1 MMMELFALSD
11 HPRACG
17 ANVTAVYAL
26 GQCVGSSPRVRG
38 KRCNPCRHRQPARII
53 PARAGQTWPCT
64 RARTSRPDHPR
75 ACGANPAVMVME
87 VSPSGSSPR
96 VRGKPFRTIP
106 GRAGVRIIPARAGQ
120 TLRRGQWH
128 RHDADHPR
136 ACGAN
141 LVPFSLRLWWFGSSP
156 RVRGKLDDVRLDDAA
171 NRIIPARAGHTY
183 FFQSIKA
190 VTPDHPRA
198 CGANCRNRYRVE
210 VDSGSSP
217 RVRGKPRRRSRLPVC
232 RRIIPARAGQ
242 TRPPSNR
249 WCCESDHPRAC
260 GANPGNGSSVAACFG
275 SSPRVR
281 GKQPYAHV
289 NVRRLRI
296 IPARAGQT

>member
-1 MMMELFALSD
+1 M
-11 HPRACG
+11 
-17 ANVTAVYAL
+17 
-26 GQCVGSSPRVRG
+26 RG
-38 KRCNPCRHRQPARII
+38 KRYRRICARPMRRII
-53 PARAGQTWPCT
+53 PARAGQTLQSLPAPSAC
-64 RARTSRPDHPR
+64 ADHPR
-75 ACGANPAVMVME
+75 ACGANLAVHAGANVKA
-87 VSPSGSSPR
+87 GSSPR
-96 VRGKPFRTIP
+96 VRGKPC
-106 GRAGVRIIPARAGQ
+106 GDGDGGVALRIIPARAGQ

-171 NRIIPARAGHTY
+171 NRIIPARAGQTY

>member
-171 NRIIPARAGHTY
+171 NRIIPARAGQT
-183 FFQSIKA
+183 QRQQDRRA
-190 VTPDHPRA
+190 RRPDHPRA
-198 CGANCRNRYRVE
+198 CGANVQGTVILRNPT
-210 VDSGSSP
+210 GSSP
-217 RVRGKPRRRSRLPVC
+217 RVRGKPQKFDTTQIA

-242 TRPPSNR
+242 TVCPFGYEAGRP
-249 WCCESDHPRAC
+249 DHPRAC
-260 GANPGNGSSVAACFG
+260 GAN
-275 SSPRVR
+275 SPILCE
-281 GKQPYAHV
+281 
-289 NVRRLRI
+289 NS
-296 IPARAGQT
+296 